1 MHSDDFFE
9 DIFAFN
15 LILYVET
22 PDSSGIDRSYLSSP
36 LVTLG
41 HYEGLQ
47 TDADA
52 PEWVRMT
59 PGRPLQF
66 RQPRGAMAEVMGTVA
81 LWIENTRIVGNVHQI
96 SCHDI
101 LSHF

>member
-15 LILYVET
+15 LVLYVET
-22 PDSSGIDRSYLSSP
+22 PDSSSIDQPYLSSL
-36 LVTLG
+36 LVTPG

-52 PEWVRMT
+52 PEWVHMT
-59 PGRPLQF
+59 PG
-66 RQPRGAMAEVMGTVA
+66 
-81 LWIENTRIVGNVHQI
+81 
-96 SCHDI
+96 
-101 LSHF
+101 